1 MKTIGL
7 ACDHAGYEL
16 KEYVKTWLEAKG
28 WEYKDF
34 GTYSTDSCD
43 YPDFAHQ
50 LAVAVEAGE
59 CYPGIA
65 ICGSGEGI
73 SMTLNKHQ
81 GIRAAL
87 VWIPEIAKMTRLH
100 NDANILVMPGRYI
113 DTETASQIMDEF
125 FNTEFEGG
133 RHQKR
138 IDKIPVKRMAE
149 PEEVTNLVL
158 YLASD
163 EASYSNGAE
172 FIVDGGSTAQ

>member
-7 ACDHAGYEL
+7 ASDHAGFEL

-28 WEYKDF
+28 YAYKDF

-43 YPDFAHQ
+43 YPDFAHP
-50 LAVAVEAGE
+50 LAEAVEVGD

-87 VWIPEIAKMTRLH
+87 VWIPEIAHMTRLH
-100 NDANILVMPGRYI
+100 NDANILVMPGRFI
-113 DTETASQIMDEF
+113 STETASQIMEEF

-138 IDKIPVKRMAE
+138 IDKIPVK
-149 PEEVTNLVL
+149 
-158 YLASD
+158 
-163 EASYSNGAE
+163 
-172 FIVDGGSTAQ
+172 